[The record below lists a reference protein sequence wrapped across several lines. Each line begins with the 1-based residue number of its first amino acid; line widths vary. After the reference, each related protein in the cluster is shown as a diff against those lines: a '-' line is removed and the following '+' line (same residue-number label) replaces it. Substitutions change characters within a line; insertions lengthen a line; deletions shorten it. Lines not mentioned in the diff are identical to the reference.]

1 MQSRPSLLERII
13 GSVTGEQQQGAIT
26 APANPLPSPNPLPQM
41 QMPAPANPSGEIGI
55 PQPTGIS
62 QAQPQ
67 QLPPVDMTLPEDI
80 DPQKA
85 AAFAQQN
92 PEMAQQVMAKGKQ
105 ADQAVN
111 ELRNSQDRDDSWFD
125 TFSEGVG
132 NFFGNKE
139 NMLGLA
145 LAFNS
150 LRYQPDQGLAA
161 VLGKQLETVQTTSQ
175 RNKTAQMLL
184 NSTNPKMRKVGEL
197 MAYGN
202 LTYKEALA
210 VSKQSDFEKK
220 LAIIGGDISKWK
232 ETFGPSGATVNVDT
246 GAGSEG
252 LKQVDKEFGKEY
264 TSYVIK
270 GGRANAAKNL
280 GTLRTV
286 IDKIK
291 SGENLSGALIGLAPD
306 QGLNLFAPDA
316 KAARDRIAGVV
327 QQSLKETLGAQ
338 FTEKE
343 ARELINRAYDPALSE
358 AENLARLEALAMVVE
373 ASMKAKEHA
382 MTYYGKKFTME
393 GYDPQDVAMPT
404 AQDIYDAMNA
414 AAARMSP
421 VDNESTGTAVGTVK
435 TFTTKDGNTASY
447 KKVRKGADTDPSTW
461 QKEQ

>member
-13 GSVTGEQQQGAIT
+13 GSVTGEQPQQGATT

-55 PQPTGIS
+55 PQPTNVIPAGT
-62 QAQPQ
+62 PQ
-67 QLPPVDMTLPEDI
+67 QMPEVAMDLPEDI
-80 DPQKA
+80 DPVKA
-85 AAFAQQN
+85 ANAS
-92 PEMAQQVMAKGKQ
+92 PEVLTKGK
-105 ADQAVN
+105 AAEAAVR
-111 ELRNSQDRDDSWFD
+111 ELSVNPDREDSWFEN
-125 TFSEGVG
+125 FGQGVS

-139 NMLGLA
+139 NMLSLA

-161 VLGKQLETVQTTSQ
+161 VLGKQLETYQTTSKA
-175 RNKTAQMLL
+175 NKTAAALMK
-184 NSTNPKMRKVGEL
+184 SKNPRDRRIAKLL
-197 MAYGN
+197 MAGFT
-202 LTYKEALA
+202 LKEAYAAEKQTDFDKQLA
-210 VSKQSDFEKK
+210 YV
-220 LAIIGGDISKWK
+220 GGDLNKWN
-232 ETFGPSGATVNVDT
+232 EIFGKKGDVINVDT
-246 GAGSEG
+246 GEGSEG

-264 TSYVIK
+264 TKYVIQ
-270 GGRANAAKNL
+270 GGRANASKNL

-291 SGENLSGALIGLAPD
+291 SGENLSGALIGLSPD

-316 KAARDRIAGVV
+316 KAARDRVAGVV

-382 MTYYGKKFTME
+382 MAYYGKGFTML
-393 GYDPQDVAMPT
+393 GYNPQEVAMPSQ
-404 AQDIYDAMNA
+404 QDFYDAMNA
-414 AAARMSP
+414 AVARMSP
-421 VDNESTGTAVGTVK
+421 IDNEATGTPVGTVK
-435 TFTTKDGNTASY
+435 TFTTRDGKTASY
-447 KKVRKGADTDPSTW
+447 KKVSKGADSDPSTW
-461 QKEQ
+461 QMEK